1 MDLEDILKLEEE
13 EIEKLKFKELM
24 EMIDFIKTSFVS
36 TDLDVEVQIKL
47 YSKAII
53 LLMKAREKLSAIKK
67 QKEEIDKMYEEF
79 VRKMD
84 Q

>member
-47 YSKAII
+47 TLKP
-53 LLMKAREKLSAIKK
+53 
-67 QKEEIDKMYEEF
+67 
-79 VRKMD
+79 
-84 Q
+84 